1 MSNTTRSENNLRR
14 IEELETK
21 VTFQEHLIEEL
32 NQALIQQQNDI
43 NKLIRV
49 VENVTSQLDK
59 ISESNTNLEQVEI
72 PPHY

>member
-1 MSNTTRSENNLRR
+1 MSNTPTSENAIHR

-21 VTFQEHLIEEL
+21 STFQDHLIEEL

-43 NKLIRV
+43 NKLMRV
-49 VENVTSQLDK
+49 VENVTSQV
-59 ISESNTNLEQVEI
+59 ERMNEGNTNSGQNEI